1 MSHAKR
7 IEEFNHDL
15 LKFPP
20 LMWVCILIIFYCV
33 PWSLCN
39 LSCYWHLS
47 QVVQDFVQATVEADS
62 PWEWLLSLM
71 DTSSRESEYD
81 INLLDQL

>member
-20 LMWVCILIIFYCV
+20 LMWVRINNTLNGRVLFY
-33 PWSLCN
+33 S
-39 LSCYWHLS
+39 SC
-47 QVVQDFVQATVEADS
+47 
-62 PWEWLLSLM
+62 
-71 DTSSRESEYD
+71 
-81 INLLDQL
+81 